1 MEETLFLD
9 IVAAIKNSKNIIPMA
24 KKITFPKGFLWGAST
39 SAHQV
44 EGGTTNQWTQ
54 WEQENAEHLTEDAA
68 KKWQP
73 WQQQR
78 FPEMFTKE
86 NYVSGRACEHYRQ
99 YEKDFDLAAK
109 LGHNAHRFS
118 IEWSRIEPEEGKFD
132 EKEIEHYRKV
142 IKALKKRGIEPFVC
156 LWHWT
161 NPLWLEEKGGALS
174 NAFPRYFSRYAERM
188 VEEYRGLVTHWL
200 TINEPMSVIGSCYLS
215 GVWPP
220 QKKNP
225 LLALKAYR
233 TLSGAHRQ
241 AYDTI
246 HAGDADAQV
255 GFAHIVSFFETPNKK
270 SPLDAIAVKIA
281 KYFGNEMFLNMTREK
296 NDFLALQYYFHRTIS
311 LFGKKTFPKTM
322 RVNDLGWEIHQKGLL
337 ELLRWMKAYHLPIYI
352 TENGIADAGDEKR
365 ESFIKDGLKFVHKA
379 ISEGVDVRGYFYWS
393 LLDNFEWDKGFWP
406 RFGLIAVDY
415 KTQKRTIRPSALQYA
430 KICKSNMLEIDN

>member
-1 MEETLFLD
+1 MT
-9 IVAAIKNSKNIIPMA
+9 
-24 KKITFPKGFLWGAST
+24 KKITFPIGFLWGAST

-44 EGGTTNQWTQ
+44 EGGTNNQWTQ
-54 WEQENAEHLTEDAA
+54 WEQENAERLADEAA

-78 FPEMFTKE
+78 FPEMFIRE
-86 NYVSGRACEHYRQ
+86 NYLSGKACEHYHR

-132 EKEIEHYRKV
+132 KKEIEHYRKV

-161 NPLWLEEKGGALS
+161 NPLWIEKKGGALS
-174 NAFPRYFSRYAERM
+174 DDFSKYFSRYAEKM
-188 VEEYRGLVTHWL
+188 AEEYKNSVTYWI
-200 TINEPMSVIGSCYLS
+200 TINEPMSIIGSSYLS

-233 TLSGAHRQ
+233 TLTNAHCQ
-241 AYDTI
+241 AYDAI
-246 HAGDADAQV
+246 HRVTMHSQV
-255 GFAHIVSFFETPNKK
+255 GFAHIVSFFEAHNKK
-270 SPLDAIAVKIA
+270 SPFDVAVTRIA
-281 KYFGNEMFLNMTREK
+281 KYFSNERFLSMTRKK
-296 NDFLALQYYFHRTIS
+296 NDFLALQYYFHHS
-311 LFGKKTFPKTM
+311 VSFFGKSKALPLKKLSDM
-322 RVNDLGWEIHQKGLL
+322 GWEINQGGLL
-337 ELLRWMKAYHLPIYI
+337 ELLRWMKMYGLPIYV
-352 TENGIADAGDEKR
+352 TENGIADADDTKR
-365 ESFIKDGLKFVHKA
+365 ESFIGNGLSFIHKA
-379 ISEGVDVRGYFYWS
+379 ITEGIDVRGYFYWS

-406 RFGLIAVDY
+406 RFGLIEVDF